1 MSKENFYTL
10 LSRYRNG
17 NCTDQEKRLVE
28 QWFATLDEEIAP
40 RSTEENSA
48 VEERIWHAIEH
59 QTDAETPVFYTRLL
73 KWVAAAIIIFAL
85 SWGGYKYKAFK
96 NQPLTSSSR
105 AEPSNSNLLTV
116 TNSSDMSKA
125 FTLPDGSEIQLS
137 SKSSISYEPHFNGT
151 MREVYL
157 KGEAFFHVKR
167 NTERPFFVHTG
178 EVVTKVLGTSFW
190 VNGSND
196 NNAVEV
202 SVVTGKV
209 SVSQHAAANTIET
222 GKIKG
227 GVILTANQRV
237 KYTTQTHS
245 FETGLVL
252 NPVPVQ
258 TDKKGTQPE
267 VSFVF
272 DDNPISEVIGK
283 LEKTYGIE
291 IILENEALNGCLF
304 KGNITQQPLFTKLDL
319 LCTSV
324 NANYE
329 VRGTRI
335 LISGGKGCSVT
346 NQNQVSDM

>member
-28 QWFATLDEEIAP
+28 QWFATLDEEIP
-40 RSTEENSA
+40 SRGKEENSA
-48 VEERIWHAIEH
+48 IEERIWHAIEH
-59 QTDAETPVFYTRLL
+59 RTDTEKPVFYTRLW
-73 KWVAAAIIIFAL
+73 KWVAAALIIFAL
-85 SWGGYKYKAFK
+85 SWGGYQYKTFRNQIPASSALAEPADKNLLKVINTSELSKAFK
-96 NQPLTSSSR
+96 
-105 AEPSNSNLLTV
+105 
-116 TNSSDMSKA
+116 
-125 FTLPDGSEIQLS
+125 LPDGSEIQLS
-137 SKSSISYEPHFNGT
+137 SGSSISYEPHFSGAK
-151 MREVYL
+151 REIFL
-157 KGEAFFHVKR
+157 EGEAFFHVKR

-190 VNGSND
+190 VNGSD
-196 NNAVEV
+196 GNNAIEV

-209 SVSQHAAANTIET
+209 SVSQHAPANAMET

-245 FETGLVL
+245 FETGLVT

-258 TDKKGTQPE
+258 TDKKGTPPE
-267 VSFVF
+267 TSFVF
-272 DDNPISEVIGK
+272 EDNPISEVIGK
-283 LEKTYGIE
+283 LEKAYGIE

-304 KGNITQQPLFTKLDL
+304 RGNITQQPLFTKLDL

-324 NANYE
+324 NASYE

-346 NQNQVSDM
+346 NQNPESDM